1 MYSTN
6 EKFIFLEMNPYVN
19 NIYDRT
25 ICQTDSINL
34 QSNGLLNQHMINHR
48 QVSGAQIP
56 FNKTKNQQPPEINLR
71 PMMNLSDAKLIK
83 AVCNL
88 ELSLQNIEQ
97 NISSHDQRITTNEN
111 NITEIKQDISSHDQR
126 ITTNENNI
134 TEIKQDISSHDQRIE
149 DLEGLK
155 VLL

>member
-1 MYSTN
+1 
-6 EKFIFLEMNPYVN
+6 
-19 NIYDRT
+19 
-25 ICQTDSINL
+25 
-34 QSNGLLNQHMINHR
+34 
-48 QVSGAQIP
+48 
-56 FNKTKNQQPPEINLR
+56 
-71 PMMNLSDAKLIK
+71 MMNLSDAKLIK

-111 NITEIKQDISSHDQR
+111 NIS
-126 ITTNENNI
+126 
-134 TEIKQDISSHDQRIE
+134 EIKQDISSHDQRIE